1 MGLVLVNTPESFF
14 FYLTFSLE
22 ATVFRLECT
31 HVSNSGDGILW
42 YFDVILISSEQ
53 MCTNKTL
60 LYKTGL
66 EKRGMRGLGE
76 FAAEKSLLCYLP
88 SSPSLF
94 PQDRM
99 AATKRCARLQSS
111 HNLHGWLCCI
121 SAESE
126 QTLGQASHRR
136 SGLNAW
142 GSLCR
147 AQIFCVLSFFLLLL
161 LFLV

>member
-1 MGLVLVNTPESFF
+1 MGLGLVNTPEYLIIFF
-14 FYLTFSLE
+14 LPFSLE

-31 HVSNSGDGILW
+31 HVNNSGDGLLW

-60 LYKTGL
+60 LYKTGI
-66 EKRGMRGLGE
+66 EERRMRGLGE
-76 FAAEKSLLCYLP
+76 FAAEKACYLP
-88 SSPSLF
+88 SSPSLS

-99 AATKRCARLQSS
+99 VATKRCARLQSS

-126 QTLGQASHRR
+126 QTLGQVSHRR

-147 AQIFCVLSFFLLLL
+147 AQIFCVLSLFLLLL